1 MGIFGRRDDSRQEI
15 EREMEEEEIE
25 EADSNEKMTALPES
39 QIELNQWQDDPAFRN
54 MFTYIN
60 KDAVLSN
67 LTPEDIARVKAKL
80 DIAYQCGEMGMEKAK
95 DFFLSLVAATL
106 NVNCSKD
113 GFVRKQQ
120 RTVTQQKS
128 LDITRQKQK
137 KKFGRW

>member
-1 MGIFGRRDDSRQEI
+1 MGIFGKRDDRQEI
-15 EREMEEEEIE
+15 ERQLDEEEMEEV
-25 EADSNEKMTALPES
+25 DSGVSRLEGS
-39 QIELNQWQDDPAFRN
+39 IELNKWQDDPAFRD
-54 MFTYIN
+54 MFQYIN

-67 LTPEDIARVKAKL
+67 LTPEDIERVKSKL
-80 DIAYQCGEMGMEKAK
+80 DIAYQCDQMGLYKAK

-120 RTVTQQKS
+120 RTITQDKR
-128 LDITRQKQK
+128 LDITRGKQK